1 VAENKSEIEDV
12 ELIKR
17 CMKDDRLAQKAL
29 FKKYYSYG
37 MSICD
42 RYIDEKD
49 EVSWVLSN
57 GFLKVFEN
65 LSKFDLSKPMK
76 PWLKVILVNTCYT
89 FLKLNKK
96 HKYENVDVA
105 AHVEDSSVDFQADIS
120 YEELLEQIKTLP
132 NQYRTVFNLYVI
144 DGYNHIE
151 IGKMLGI
158 SEGTSKS
165 NLFKAKEKLKE
176 KLKDKLGIKAYE
188 Y

>member
-1 VAENKSEIEDV
+1 MEENKNEIEDIQ
-12 ELIKR
+12 LIKR
-17 CMKDDRLAQKAL
+17 CIADDRLAQKAF

-65 LSKFDLSKPMK
+65 LKKFDLSKPFK
-76 PWLKVILVNTCYT
+76 PWLKTILVNTCYT
-89 FLKLNKK
+89 FIKLNKK
-96 HKYENVDVA
+96 YKYEDVDVA
-105 AHVEDSSVDFQADIS
+105 AQVEDSSVDFQSDIS
-120 YEELLEQIKTLP
+120 YEELLEQIKSLP

-144 DGYNHIE
+144 DGYNHFE